1 MVQLVW
7 IIVDGAKWTYH
18 HHQTLVEVV
27 KDSYDL
33 ISLTIIVDLD
43 RAVECRSKIH
53 VVNTKFLIPRFRC
66 YGGGDVF

>member
-18 HHQTLVEVV
+18 HHHTLVEVV

-53 VVNTKFLIPRFRC
+53 VSQH
-66 YGGGDVF
+66 